1 MSAARPT
8 RRALASVETR
18 TARGNRAE
26 GLACE
31 HLTSL
36 GYRLVTRN
44 YRCRQGEIDII
55 AYDGPTL
62 CFIEVRARTPSR
74 FGSAL
79 ESITPLKM
87 RRVVSAARAYAR
99 TLVVPWPPMRFDAVG
114 IELTSPPRFEV
125 IRGAFEA

>member
-1 MSAARPT
+1 VG
-8 RRALASVETR
+8 SVESR

-26 GLACE
+26 GLACD

-36 GYRLVTRN
+36 GYRVITRN
-44 YRCRQGEIDII
+44 FRCREGEIDIV
-55 AYDGPTL
+55 AFDGATL

-79 ESITPLKM
+79 ETITPPKM
-87 RRVVSAARAYAR
+87 RRVIRAARAYAR
-99 TLVVPWPPMRFDAVG
+99 TLVGPWPPMRFDAVG
-114 IELTSPPRFEV
+114 IELAEPPRFEV